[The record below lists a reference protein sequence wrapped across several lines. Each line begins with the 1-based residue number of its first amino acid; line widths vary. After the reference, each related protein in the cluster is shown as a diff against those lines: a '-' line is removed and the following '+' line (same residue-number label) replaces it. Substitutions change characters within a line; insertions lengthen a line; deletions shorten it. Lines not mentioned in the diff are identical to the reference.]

1 MKKLSAIVLFTLFAF
16 IGVAQT
22 NTRVVKGFVRD
33 AEGMPLVGATI
44 KALGE
49 EVSTI
54 STQGGLFELRVS
66 PYCQYVEAFSEGYLS
81 AKAEVDGSM
90 LIFRLKID
98 RQYIENKARIAAEER
113 ARMEAIANA
122 KAEAQARAQAEARAK
137 ANAEELARMDAA
149 KRAEVERLAKEK
161 AETKAKAEADAKAE
175 AEARAQA
182 KAEEQARIEAAKRA
196 EVERLAKEKAEAK
209 AKAEADAKA
218 EAEAR
223 AQAKAEEKARIEAAK
238 RAEAERLAK
247 EKAEAEAKA
256 EAKDKAEEKALLT
269 AQKNEEKIKKCIET
283 NIRDWRNLQ
292 IIAPSDTY
300 TALGDQYLNGKE
312 VTFNQANAFL
322 CYNKGAEAGEALA
335 YLRLAFFYETG
346 LSEVYLESDK
356 KMAILLYEK
365 AASLGLTEA
374 EAEANRLRT
383 KR

>member
-1 MKKLSAIVLFTLFAF
+1 MRKLSAIVLFTLFAF

-98 RQYIENKARIAAEER
+98 RQYIENRARIAAEER

-137 ANAEELARMDAA
+137 ANAEELARMD
-149 KRAEVERLAKEK
+149 
-161 AETKAKAEADAKAE
+161 
-175 AEARAQA
+175 
-182 KAEEQARIEAAKRA
+182 AAKRA

-247 EKAEAEAKA
+247 EKAEAEAK
-256 EAKDKAEEKALLT
+256 DKAEEKVLLT

-312 VTFNQANAFL
+312 VSFNQANAFL

>member
-1 MKKLSAIVLFTLFAF
+1 MRKLSAIVLFTLFAF

-98 RQYIENKARIAAEER
+98 RQYIENRARIAAEER

-137 ANAEELARMDAA
+137 ANAEELARMD
-149 KRAEVERLAKEK
+149 
-161 AETKAKAEADAKAE
+161 
-175 AEARAQA
+175 
-182 KAEEQARIEAAKRA
+182 AAKRA

-247 EKAEAEAKA
+247 EKAEAKAKAEADAKAEAEARAQAKAEEKARIEAAKRAEAERLAKEKAEA
-256 EAKDKAEEKALLT
+256 EAKDKAEEKVLLT

-312 VTFNQANAFL
+312 VSFNQANAFL

>member
-33 AEGMPLVGATI
+33 AEGMPLVGATV

-49 EVSTI
+49 DVSTT
-54 STQGGLFELRVS
+54 STQGGVFELRVS

-161 AETKAKAEADAKAE
+161 AE
-175 AEARAQA
+175 
-182 KAEEQARIEAAKRA
+182 
-196 EVERLAKEKAEAK
+196 AK

-247 EKAEAEAKA
+247 EKAEAARI
-256 EAKDKAEEKALLT
+256 KAEEKAQLPAL
-269 AQKNEEKIKKCIET
+269 KNEEKIKKCIET
-283 NIRDWRNLQ
+283 NIRYWRNLQ

-300 TALGDQYLNGKE
+300 TALGDQYLNGKG
-312 VTFNQANAFL
+312 VSFNQANAFL

>member
-182 KAEEQARIEAAKRA
+182 KAEE
-196 EVERLAKEKAEAK
+196 
-209 AKAEADAKA
+209 
-218 EAEAR
+218 
-223 AQAKAEEKARIEAAK
+223 KARIEAAK

>member
-22 NTRVVKGFVRD
+22 NTRIVKGFVRD

-49 EVSTI
+49 EASTT

-66 PYCQYVEAFSEGYLS
+66 PYCQYVEAFSEGYFR

-137 ANAEELARMDAA
+137 ANAEEQARMD
-149 KRAEVERLAKEK
+149 
-161 AETKAKAEADAKAE
+161 
-175 AEARAQA
+175 
-182 KAEEQARIEAAKRA
+182 AAKRA

-223 AQAKAEEKARIEAAK
+223 AQAKAEEQARIEATK

-247 EKAEAEAKA
+247 EKAEVARI
-256 EAKDKAEEKALLT
+256 KAEEKAQLPAL
-269 AQKNEEKIKKCIET
+269 KNEEKIKKCIET
-283 NIRDWRNLQ
+283 NIRYWRNLQ

-312 VTFNQANAFL
+312 VSFNQANAFL

-335 YLRLAFFYETG
+335 YMRLAFFYETG
-346 LSEVYLESDK
+346 RMLNKVYLESDK

>member
-1 MKKLSAIVLFTLFAF
+1 
-16 IGVAQT
+16 
-22 NTRVVKGFVRD
+22 
-33 AEGMPLVGATI
+33 
-44 KALGE
+44 
-49 EVSTI
+49 
-54 STQGGLFELRVS
+54 
-66 PYCQYVEAFSEGYLS
+66 
-81 AKAEVDGSM
+81 
-90 LIFRLKID
+90 
-98 RQYIENKARIAAEER
+98 
-113 ARMEAIANA
+113 
-122 KAEAQARAQAEARAK
+122 
-137 ANAEELARMDAA
+137 MDAA

-161 AETKAKAEADAKAE
+161 AE
-175 AEARAQA
+175 
-182 KAEEQARIEAAKRA
+182 
-196 EVERLAKEKAEAK
+196 

-256 EAKDKAEEKALLT
+256 KAEAKDKAEEKALLT

-283 NIRDWRNLQ
+283 NIRYWRNLQ

-300 TALGDQYLNGKE
+300 TALGDQYLNGKG
-312 VTFNQANAFL
+312 VSFNQANAFL
-322 CYNKGAEAGEALA
+322 CYNKGVEAGEALA
-335 YLRLAFFYETG
+335 YMRLAFFYETG
-346 LSEVYLESDK
+346 RMLNKVYLESDK